1 MVQWYSQL
9 SPRAQKNTTEQFTK
23 DLYDQIIRCF
33 CLSKDLPGTLVA
45 LHSMQAAFSYA
56 PDDAT
61 ARMIVLQVARLA
73 GVPADTPKRRLRRL
87 SSTPRSKENIGQV
100 SQLLEMLG
108 ERKSL
113 ALKAQG
119 LSIEQLD
126 PHEKKQY
133 QLEVMASLL
142 RIVLSRTEGLD
153 PVQVEAKLAQA
164 AAEMHVEG
172 IDIGSPLGVD
182 DSKLL

>member
-1 MVQWYSQL
+1 
-9 SPRAQKNTTEQFTK
+9 
-23 DLYDQIIRCF
+23 
-33 CLSKDLPGTLVA
+33 
-45 LHSMQAAFSYA
+45 
-56 PDDAT
+56 
-61 ARMIVLQVARLA
+61 
-73 GVPADTPKRRLRRL
+73 
-87 SSTPRSKENIGQV
+87 
-100 SQLLEMLG
+100 MLG

-126 PHEKKQY
+126 PHEKQQY

-153 PVQVEAKLAQA
+153 PVQIETKLAQA

-172 IDIGSPLGVD
+172 INLGSPLGVD